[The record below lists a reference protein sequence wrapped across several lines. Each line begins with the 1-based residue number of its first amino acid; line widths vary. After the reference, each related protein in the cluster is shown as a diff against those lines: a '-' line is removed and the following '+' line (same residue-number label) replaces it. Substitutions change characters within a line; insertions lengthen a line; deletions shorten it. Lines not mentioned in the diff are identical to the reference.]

1 MKITV
6 MGPGGVGGYFGAR
19 LAAAGNDV
27 TFLARGAHLQAMR
40 KSGLRLDSEIGEL
53 HLDPVQVVADA
64 GEIAAADAIIF
75 AVKMGDTENA
85 ARSLQ
90 ALAAKGAAVF
100 TFQNGVES
108 AERIGRILGA
118 GNVVPGVARIG
129 SHISEPGVVKQIGT
143 FARLEFAESDGKPS
157 ARTAA
162 FHAAC
167 KGAGFVS
174 ALAWPAAGAGAERCD
189 GAPAVQQERQTES
202 SCAMKRANRPA
213 Q

>member
-1 MKITV
+1 
-6 MGPGGVGGYFGAR
+6 
-19 LAAAGNDV
+19 
-27 TFLARGAHLQAMR
+27 MR
-40 KSGLRLDSEIGEL
+40 KSGLRLDSEIGTL

-90 ALAAKGAAVF
+90 PLVAKGATVF

-143 FARLEFAESDGKPS
+143 FARPGVRREQWQAERADGRLSRRLQRGRASRPRSPPTSS
-157 ARTAA
+157 ARS
-162 FHAAC
+162 
-167 KGAGFVS
+167 G
-174 ALAWPAAGAGAERCD
+174 
-189 GAPAVQQERQTES
+189 
-202 SCAMKRANRPA
+202 
-213 Q
+213 

>member
-27 TFLARGAHLQAMR
+27 TFVARGAHLAAMR
-40 KSGLRLDSEIGEL
+40 KSGLRLDSEIGKL

-75 AVKMGDTENA
+75 AVKMGDTESA

-90 ALAAKGAAVF
+90 PLVAEGAAVF

-108 AERIGRILGA
+108 AERVGRIVGA

-143 FARLEFAESDGKPS
+143 FAAPGVRRERRQAERAHGRIPRRLQGRPASRPRSPPTSS
-157 ARTAA
+157 ARS
-162 FHAAC
+162 
-167 KGAGFVS
+167 G
-174 ALAWPAAGAGAERCD
+174 
-189 GAPAVQQERQTES
+189 
-202 SCAMKRANRPA
+202 
-213 Q
+213 